1 MPYYPEKKPEPSGE
15 KQRQPETAERRTK
28 LLRRFAAAVSCLLIP
43 YGSLRLIL
51 YQAELNASRNTSR
64 ELRQAAE
71 EVTKETEEAESPSP
85 PPEETAAP
93 ALPAAAPEESPAPDS
108 GTEEVLL
115 QPVPYPDNPDLQ
127 ISERFRK
134 LRKKGRYIVGWLSFD
149 QTDEAVAQKDNAFF
163 LNHDAR
169 GNRNSNGAVFLD
181 QDVSLR
187 TRPYTVILYG
197 HNMKSGNMFGRL
209 KKYRENA
216 YFYSHRIVTF
226 DSLYENGQYAVFAV
240 MEMSTTPGPARW
252 YSLKS
257 LDTDSRADRE
267 EALRTLESRSLVKSA
282 LDVRAE
288 DQLLLLVT
296 CLDGETERLVVAARR
311 LRDGETP
318 DGLQLRTG
326 P

>member
-28 LLRRFAAAVSCLLIP
+28 LLRRFAAAVSCLLIL

-51 YQAELNASRNTSR
+51 YQADLNASRNTSR

-93 ALPAAAPEESPAPDS
+93 ALPAAAEP
-108 GTEEVLL
+108 GTEEDTLR
-115 QPVPYPDNPDLQ
+115 PVPYPDNPDLQ

-149 QTDEAVAQKDNAFF
+149 QVDEAVAQKDNDFF

-240 MEMSTTPGPARW
+240 MEMSTTPGLARW